1 MGEPRADKV
10 AVVAEVK
17 DKLESSDGVLLTE
30 YRGIDVP
37 GMAELRTTLR
47 PAGGEYK
54 IYKNTLVKLAANELG
69 MELDELLSGPVALA
83 FVGEKS
89 DGSKGDAAAVA
100 KALKEFGKSN
110 EALVIKGGLL
120 DGKPVTPAEIKALAE
135 LPSREVLFAEFA
147 GAMEHMLGD
156 FAGLLDNK
164 LREFVGV
171 MEALVEKGGPGGAGN
186 SAEEAADDAP
196 QDAAPAEEAPADDAP
211 QDAAPAEEAPADD
224 APQDAAPAEEEAPQ
238 DAAPAE
244 EASADDAGEDAPQDA
259 APAEEEAPQDAAPVE
274 EASADDAVEDAPQDA
289 PSADEAE

>member
-186 SAEEAADDAP
+186 SAEEAAGDSD
-196 QDAAPAEEAPADDAP
+196 EEAADDAP
-211 QDAAPAEEAPADD
+211 QDAAPAEEDSADD
-224 APQDAAPAEEEAPQ
+224 APQD
-238 DAAPAE
+238 
-244 EASADDAGEDAPQDA
+244 G

>member
-47 PAGGEYK
+47 PAGDEYK

-186 SAEEAADDAP
+186 SAEEAAGDS
-196 QDAAPAEEAPADDAP
+196 AEEAAGDSD
-211 QDAAPAEEAPADD
+211 EEAADD

>member
-211 QDAAPAEEAPADD
+211 QDAAPAEE
-224 APQDAAPAEEEAPQ
+224 EAPQ

>member
-17 DKLESSDGVLLTE
+17 DKLEASSGVVLTE

-37 GMAELRTTLR
+37 GMASLRESLR
-47 PAGGEYK
+47 PVGGEYK

-69 MELDELLSGPVALA
+69 MELDELLVGPTALA
-83 FVGEKS
+83 FVGEKA

-100 KALKEFGKSN
+100 KALKEYSKTN
-110 EALVIKGGLL
+110 DALVIKGGVL
-120 DGKPVTPAEIKALAE
+120 DGKALTTDEIKALAE

-164 LREFVGV
+164 LQEFVGC
-171 MEALVEKGGPGGAGN
+171 MEALVEKGGPGGAG
-186 SAEEAADDAP
+186 SG
-196 QDAAPAEEAPADDAP
+196 
-211 QDAAPAEEAPADD
+211 
-224 APQDAAPAEEEAPQ
+224 EEAPQ

-244 EASADDAGEDAPQDA
+244 EAAAEEAPQDA
-259 APAEEEAPQDAAPVE
+259 APAEE
-274 EASADDAVEDAPQDA
+274 APQDA
-289 PSADEAE
+289 PADDAGEES